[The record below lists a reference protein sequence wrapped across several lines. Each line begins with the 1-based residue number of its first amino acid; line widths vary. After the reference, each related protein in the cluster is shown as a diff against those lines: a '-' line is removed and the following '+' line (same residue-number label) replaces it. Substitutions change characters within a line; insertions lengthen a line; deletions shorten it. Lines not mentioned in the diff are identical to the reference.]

1 MRDSIKL
8 KSAKRER
15 SNLIMKACTLVIT
28 AFSAVPLLNAQ
39 SLQELLRQA
48 EAGNPKIQA
57 YQLRY
62 AVAGEKAG
70 EASSLPDTEFGAGLF
85 VSEPET
91 RTGAQKARF
100 SVRQMLPWFGS
111 ITTRENYAN
120 AMAEAEFEEL
130 SLVRRQLALEVAGGY
145 YELSASK
152 AQEKVLEETV
162 VLLNTYEQQAITA
175 VEVGKATAVDVL
187 RIQIRKNELQER
199 LQVLRQQF
207 LAREASLNNL
217 LNRDTRSGIHPMELP
232 GIPPEEPG
240 PADGE
245 LTMHP
250 ELLKYDKLYE
260 GVRKAE
266 LLNRKESAPN
276 FGVGLD
282 YVPVQERAGMN
293 FSDNGKDILMPMVS
307 VTVPIFNNTYASRTR
322 QNTLRQQE
330 LEAMKKERENDLK
343 SRLESAIA
351 ARNVARIQYM
361 TQLANL
367 EHAGHAEQILIRN
380 YETGTVNF
388 NDVLDIQELQ
398 LNFRMNM
405 IAAQRAYY
413 SQAAMINY
421 ILGL

>member
-1 MRDSIKL
+1 MRYSITDS
-8 KSAKRER
+8 AVRRQRR
-15 SNLIMKACTLVIT
+15 SRMRKAVILVFT
-28 AFSAVPLLNAQ
+28 VLLSVPLLNAQ

-48 EAGNPKIQA
+48 EAGNPEIQA

-62 AVAGEKAG
+62 MISGEKAK
-70 EASSLPDTEFGAGLF
+70 EASTLPDTEFGAGIF

-100 SVRQMLPWFGS
+100 SARQMLPWFGT
-111 ITTRENYAN
+111 ITARENYAN
-120 AMAEAEFEEL
+120 AMAEADFEEL
-130 SLVRRQLALEVAGGY
+130 SLVRRQLALEVAKAY

-152 AQEKVLEETV
+152 AQEKVVEETIE
-162 VLLNTYEQQAITA
+162 LLKTYEKQALTA
-175 VEVGKATAVDVL
+175 VEVGRASAVDVL
-187 RIQIRKNELQER
+187 KIQIRQNDLQER
-199 LQVLRQQF
+199 LQVLEQQF
-207 LAREASLNNL
+207 LARAASLNNL
-217 LNRDTRSGIHPMELP
+217 LNRDIHTGIHPMELP
-232 GIPPEEPG
+232 VIPAEEPG

-245 LTMHP
+245 ISMHP
-250 ELLKYDKLYE
+250 ELLKYDRLYE
-260 GVRKAE
+260 GVRQAE
-266 LLNRKESAPN
+266 LLNQKESAPN
-276 FGVGLD
+276 LGVGLD
-282 YVPVQERAGMN
+282 YVPVQERAGMT
-293 FSDNGKDILMPMVS
+293 FADNGKDILMPMVA

-322 QNTLRQQE
+322 QNSLRQQE

-343 SRLESAIA
+343 SRLEAAIA

-367 EHAGHAEQILIRN
+367 EQAGHAEQILIRN

-398 LNFRMNM
+398 LNFRIKT
-405 IAAQRAYY
+405 IAAQKEYY